1 MNIQG
6 GCGGC
11 DLDRKAGVGGIGMHA
26 RHYIVGGRALLY
38 WWIRGRS
45 GGIEGDQ
52 MGWGVGGKTDYG
64 GSRLP
69 GLIND

>member
-1 MNIQG
+1 M
-6 GCGGC
+6 
-11 DLDRKAGVGGIGMHA
+11 DRKAGGGWIGMHA
-26 RHYIVGGRALLY
+26 RHCIVGGRALLY
-38 WWIRGRS
+38 WWIQGRS

-52 MGWGVGGKTDYG
+52 MEWGVRKTDYG

>member
-1 MNIQG
+1 
-6 GCGGC
+6 
-11 DLDRKAGVGGIGMHA
+11 MHA

-38 WWIRGRS
+38 WWIQGRS

-52 MGWGVGGKTDYG
+52 MGWGGGVGKTDYG